1 MVQVVKGIDE
11 VAVRARWEFGARES
25 GHGTSLPADDWRSG
39 WPVLSGAVN
48 RVRRRWTVVLST
60 SKPLAEGDTRQG
72 NAMNTNLTTT
82 RSITRTT
89 ALAACAFALIA
100 GATACGTE
108 HGTPSAPSGSRP
120 QTLSSIDLIERA
132 KANQL
137 TYRQPLR
144 AQRAP
149 HGYGDDRRQ
158 PQSQPAHG
166 RTTTTH
172 HNPGF
177 DEPLLSER

>member
-1 MVQVVKGIDE
+1 
-11 VAVRARWEFGARES
+11 
-25 GHGTSLPADDWRSG
+25 
-39 WPVLSGAVN
+39 
-48 RVRRRWTVVLST
+48 
-60 SKPLAEGDTRQG
+60 
-72 NAMNTNLTTT
+72 MNTNLTAT
-82 RSITRTT
+82 RSTTRTT
-89 ALAACAFALIA
+89 ALAACVFALIA

-132 KANQL
+132 KANEL
-137 TYRQPLR
+137 TYQRRPR

-158 PQSQPAHG
+158 PHSQPAHDQ
-166 RTTTTH
+166 TTTTH

-177 DEPLLSER
+177 DKALLAER